1 MPARLY
7 IHTGR
12 WTTSTSAAITIRTR
26 FSCPASTPGTTRI
39 QAGTTAIGPDATTP
53 PATTTTATPGT
64 AIAIFTATT
73 GRGPTFFH
81 PRQNRWSAARRAPFR
96 ARPTSISACALP
108 TPRRALTASWC
119 LPLRRPCRP
128 PAGPRPR
135 DAAPLGSAPGFHRE
149 ACLFQV
155 PGGQPETWTAAV
167 GPAAGRAATSLAN
180 DRLQRSE
187 EHTSELQSRGQL
199 VCRLL
204 LEEKKKK
211 QKS

>member
-1 MPARLY
+1 MRLSLRALV
-7 IHTGR
+7 H
-12 WTTSTSAAITIRTR
+12 SCDLL
-26 FSCPASTPGTTRI
+26 FSPG
-39 QAGTTAIGPDATTP
+39 P
-53 PATTTTATPGT
+53 PPIVAYPLSL
-64 AIAIFTATT
+64 
-73 GRGPTFFH
+73 H
-81 PRQNRWSAARRAPFR
+81 D
-96 ARPTSISACALP
+96 ALP
-108 TPRRALTASWC
+108 IC
-119 LPLRRPCRP
+119 
-128 PAGPRPR
+128 
-135 DAAPLGSAPGFHRE
+135 FHRE